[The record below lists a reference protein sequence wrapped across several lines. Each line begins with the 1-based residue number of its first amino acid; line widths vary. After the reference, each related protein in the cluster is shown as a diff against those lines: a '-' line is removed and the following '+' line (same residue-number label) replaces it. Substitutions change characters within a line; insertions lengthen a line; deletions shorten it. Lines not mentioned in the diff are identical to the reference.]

1 MVKYLSGQN
10 ISVCDLEGGV
20 NVESDCEV
28 SSPGARGGTVKTTID
43 KEGKTRAVLI
53 TGSFAAYV
61 KFNPSLFFE
70 KVTSSLAGNLSSST
84 VAQTRSY
91 SLPSNRKA
99 STLARITSAKRQWRR
114 RPLLARRRA
123 STFWLP

>member
-28 SSPGARGGTVKTTID
+28 NSPGARKGTVKTTID

-61 KFNPSLFFE
+61 NFGPGLC
-70 KVTSSLAGNLSSST
+70 L
-84 VAQTRSY
+84 
-91 SLPSNRKA
+91 RK
-99 STLARITSAKRQWRR
+99 
-114 RPLLARRRA
+114 
-123 STFWLP
+123 